1 MLRSLMAGVRAL
13 LRPSARNAQI
23 EEELGNFFAASV
35 EDKLQ
40 RGVSRENAEREARA
54 EIGSREMVRHNV
66 WSAGWESAVDSFMR
80 ELRVTARQL
89 RRSPAFAVTAILTLA
104 FGIGATTAIFSIVE
118 GVLLRPLPFADPGRL
133 VMLGD
138 TVPGINMGRYGHIG
152 VTMPQ
157 ILTYE
162 HETRGFAALGG
173 FEQAGYEFSGAG
185 APAAI
190 SAARVTASI
199 FPLLG
204 VAPLMGRTFTQQ
216 EDDGSR
222 QVTVI
227 GYAMWH
233 SRFHADPQILG
244 RKIELN
250 RKTYEIIGVMPR
262 GFEFPLIPG
271 QMDQSRLWVP
281 LSPTPDEI
289 KGAAAWC
296 CGMVGR
302 LKRGVTPAQ
311 AQQDAGRVAREIT
324 RNFPAYMSGQRI
336 GAMVR
341 PLAEDTVMQ
350 TRPLLRMLFLAV
362 AVVLFIACANL
373 AGLLLVRVIRRRREI
388 AVRRAL
394 GASGAALLRQ
404 SLVETLALSL
414 AGGLIGLGLAA
425 LAVRVGISFLPETLP
440 RVESIR
446 LDWHVVLFAMG
457 MALLTGLLCGLVPA
471 LAAART
477 GMNETLKDGGL
488 TGSAG
493 GSHARLRS
501 ALVVAEIAVALV
513 LLIASGLL
521 LRSFEKL
528 RDVDPGFRTD
538 HMLTAD
544 YRLPE
549 KQYSRQAAI
558 DTFNSTMLRRLK
570 RLPGIEAV
578 GITSYLPAS
587 GRVRNSTFVA
597 DGYVPPKG
605 TEVDI
610 AWPSQVIG
618 NYFRAAGIPLL
629 RGRVFTGA
637 DNVKAPLVCIV
648 NHMLAEHFWPG
659 QDPIGKRL
667 RWGYPKSPSPWM
679 TVVGVMG
686 NIKQMAVD
694 APTQYEIYQPSS
706 QLMASYGNLVP
717 PGLLNAQAGS
727 IVLRTALPP
736 DSMIESLRATVLSID
751 PQLPLTK
758 VHSMG
763 ETLSGTEAPRRFNAV
778 LISSFA
784 AAAVLL
790 ALLGIYSVIA
800 FSAAMRTQEI
810 AIRMALGSQRADIAR
825 LVLISGAKL
834 AVIGVLIGMAGAAAT
849 SSLLR
854 SFLFQVSPFDPGVLA
869 LAAIAVF
876 ALALLASALPA
887 RRAAAV
893 DPIEALRGE

>member
-1 MLRSLMAGVRAL
+1 MQRTTQIIERT
-13 LRPSARNAQI
+13 RP
-23 EEELGNFFAASV
+23 
-35 EDKLQ
+35 
-40 RGVSRENAEREARA
+40 
-54 EIGSREMVRHNV
+54 
-66 WSAGWESAVDSFMR
+66 WSAGWESAVDSFVR
-80 ELRVTARQL
+80 ELRVAARQL
-89 RRSPAFAVTAILTLA
+89 RKSPGFAVTAILTLA

-138 TVPGINMGRYGHIG
+138 TVQGLDMGSNGHIG

-162 HETRGFAALGG
+162 RETRGFAALGG

-185 APAAI
+185 APAEI

-204 VAPLMGRTFTQQ
+204 ITPLMGRTFTQK
-216 EDDGSR
+216 EDDDSQ

-227 GYAMWH
+227 SYAMWR
-233 SRFHADPQILG
+233 SRFNRDPKILG

-250 RKTYEIIGVMPR
+250 RKAYEIIGVMPR

-271 QMDQSRLWVP
+271 LVDQSRLWVP
-281 LSPTPDEI
+281 LSPTPDEM
-289 KGAAAWC
+289 KEAAAWC

-302 LKRGVTPAQ
+302 LEPGVTPAQ
-311 AQQDAGRVAREIT
+311 AQQDAGRVARQIT
-324 RNFPAYMSGQRI
+324 RDFPAYMSGQRI

-341 PLAEDTVMQ
+341 PLAEDTV
-350 TRPLLRMLFLAV
+350 TRARPLLHMLFLAV

-373 AGLLLVRVIRRRREI
+373 AGLLLVRVLRRRQEI
-388 AVRRAL
+388 AVRLAL
-394 GASGAALLRQ
+394 GASGAAVIRQ
-404 SLVETLALSL
+404 ALIETLTLSIG
-414 AGGLIGLGLAA
+414 GGLLGLGLASMA
-425 LAVRVGISFLPETLP
+425 LRAGISLLPDTLP
-440 RVESIR
+440 RIESIR
-446 LDWHVVLFAMG
+446 LDWHVVAFALG
-457 MALLTGLLCGLVPA
+457 CAVLTGIVCGLVPA
-471 LAAART
+471 FAAART
-477 GMNETLKDGGL
+477 DVNVTLKEGGR
-488 TGSAG
+488 TGTAG

-501 ALVVAEIAVALV
+501 VLVVAEIAVALV
-513 LLIASGLL
+513 LLVASGLL

-538 HMLTAD
+538 HLLTAN
-544 YRLPE
+544 YRLPQT
-549 KQYSRQAAI
+549 QYSRQAAI
-558 DTFNSTMLRRLK
+558 DTFNSTLLRRLE

-587 GRVRNSTFVA
+587 GMVRNSTFVA
-597 DGYVPPKG
+597 DGYVPTEG

-610 AWPSQVIG
+610 AWPSQVMG
-618 NYFRAAGIPLL
+618 DYFRATGIPLL
-629 RGRVFTGA
+629 SGRVFSGS
-637 DNVKAPLVCIV
+637 DNAKAPLVCIV

-667 RWGYPKSPSPWM
+667 RWGYPKTPTPWM

-694 APTQYEIYQPSS
+694 APTQYEIYQPSG

-727 IVLRTALPP
+727 IALRTALPP
-736 DSMIESLRATVLSID
+736 DSVVESLHATVWSID

-758 VHSMG
+758 VHSM
-763 ETLSGTEAPRRFNAV
+763 EEALSQTEAPRRFNAV

-790 ALLGIYSVIA
+790 ALMGIYSVIA
-800 FSAAMRTQEI
+800 FSAAMRTKEM
-810 AIRMALGSQRADIAR
+810 AIRMALGSQRADIVR
-825 LVLISGAKL
+825 LVLISGGKL
-834 AVIGVLIGMAGAAAT
+834 AVIGVLIGLAGAAAA

-854 SFLFQVSPFDPGVLA
+854 SFLFQVSAFDRGVLA

-893 DPIEALRGE
+893 DPLGALRGE

>member
-13 LRPSARNAQI
+13 IRPSRRNARI
-23 EEELGNFFAASV
+23 EEELRNFFAASV

-40 RGVSRENAEREARA
+40 RGGSRENAEREALA
-54 EIGSREMVRHNV
+54 EIGSREMVRHRI
-66 WSAGWESAVDSFMR
+66 WSAGWESAVDLFVR
-80 ELRVTARQL
+80 ELCVTARQL
-89 RRSPAFAVTAILTLA
+89 RKSPGFAVTAILTLA

-118 GVLLRPLPFADPGRL
+118 GVLLRPLPFSDPGRL
-133 VMLGD
+133 MVLGD
-138 TVPGINMGRYGHIG
+138 TVPGLDMGRYGHIG

-162 HETRGFAALGG
+162 RETRGFAALGG
-173 FEQAGYEFSGAG
+173 FEQTGYEFSGAG
-185 APAAI
+185 EPAEI

-204 VAPLMGRTFTQQ
+204 VAPLMGRTFTQK
-216 EDDGSR
+216 EDDDSQ

-227 GYAMWH
+227 SYAMWR
-233 SRFHADPQILG
+233 SRFSGDPKILG

-250 RKTYEIIGVMPR
+250 RETYEIIGVMPR

-271 QMDQSRLWVP
+271 LVNLSRLWVP
-281 LSPTPDEI
+281 LSPTPNEM
-289 KGAAAWC
+289 KEAAAWC

-302 LKRGVTPAQ
+302 LEPGVTPAQ
-311 AQQDAGRVAREIT
+311 AQQDAGRVARQIT

-341 PLAEDTVMQ
+341 PLAEDTVAR

-394 GASGAALLRQ
+394 GASGAAVIRQ
-404 SLVETLALSL
+404 ALIETLTLSIGGALL
-414 AGGLIGLGLAA
+414 GLGLASMA
-425 LAVRVGISFLPETLP
+425 LRAGISLLPDTLP
-440 RVESIR
+440 RIQSIR
-446 LDWHVVLFAMG
+446 LDWHVVAFALG
-457 MALLTGLLCGLVPA
+457 CAVLTGIGCGLVPA
-471 LAAART
+471 FAAART
-477 GMNETLKDGGL
+477 DVNETLKEGGL

-513 LLIASGLL
+513 LLVASGV

-538 HMLTAD
+538 HLLTAD

-549 KQYSRQAAI
+549 TQYSTQAAI
-558 DTFNSTMLRRLK
+558 DTFNSTLLPK
-570 RLPGIEAV
+570 LERLPGIEAV

-587 GRVRNSTFVA
+587 GMVRNSTFVA
-597 DGYVPPKG
+597 DGYVPPEG
-605 TEVDI
+605 TEADI
-610 AWPSQVIG
+610 AWPSSVMG
-618 NYFRAAGIPLL
+618 DYFRAAGIPLL

-667 RWGYPKSPSPWM
+667 RWGYPKTPSPWM

-736 DSMIESLRATVLSID
+736 DSMVESLHATVWSID

-758 VHSMG
+758 VHSM
-763 ETLSGTEAPRRFNAV
+763 EEALSLTEAPRRFNAV

-784 AAAVLL
+784 AAAMLL
-790 ALLGIYSVIA
+790 ALMGIYSVIA
-800 FSAAMRTQEI
+800 FSAAMRTKEM
-810 AIRMALGSQRADIAR
+810 AIRMALGSQRADIMR
-825 LVLISGAKL
+825 LVLISGTKL
-834 AVIGVLIGMAGAAAT
+834 AGIGVLIGLAGAAAA

-854 SFLFQVSPFDPGVLA
+854 SFLFQVSPFDPRVLA

-893 DPIEALRGE
+893 DPIGALRGE

>member
-13 LRPSARNAQI
+13 LRPSERNAQI
-23 EEELGNFFAASV
+23 EEELRSFFAASV

-40 RGVSRENAEREARA
+40 RGVSRKNAEREARA
-54 EIGSREMVRHNV
+54 EIGSREMVRHKV
-66 WSAGWESAVDSFMR
+66 WSAGWESAVDSFLR
-80 ELRVTARQL
+80 DLRVTARQL
-89 RRSPAFAVTAILTLA
+89 RKSPAFAATAILTLA
-104 FGIGATTAIFSIVE
+104 FGIGATTAIISVVE

-133 VMLGD
+133 VVLGD
-138 TVPGINMGRYGHIG
+138 TVPGINMGSNGHIG

-162 HETRGFAALGG
+162 RETRGFAALGG
-173 FEQAGYEFSGAG
+173 FEQARYEFSGAG
-185 APAAI
+185 APAEI

-216 EDDGSR
+216 EDDGSQ
-222 QVTVI
+222 QVAVI
-227 GYAMWH
+227 SYAMWR
-233 SRFHADPQILG
+233 SRFSGDPKILG

-281 LSPTPDEI
+281 LSPTPDEM
-289 KGAAAWC
+289 KEAAGWC

-302 LKRGVTPAQ
+302 LEPGVTPAQ
-311 AQQDAGRVAREIT
+311 AQQDAGRVAQQIT
-324 RNFPAYMSGQRI
+324 RDFPAFMSSQRI

-341 PLAEDTVMQ
+341 PLAEDTVAQ
-350 TRPLLRMLFLAV
+350 ARPLLRILFLAV

-404 SLVETLALSL
+404 SLVETLALSF
-414 AGGLIGLGLAA
+414 AGGFIGLGLAA

-457 MALLTGLLCGLVPA
+457 TAFLTGLLCGLAPA

-488 TGSAG
+488 AGSAG
-493 GSHARLRS
+493 GAHARLRS

-528 RDVDPGFRTD
+528 REVHLGFRTD
-538 HMLTAD
+538 HMLTAN
-544 YRLPE
+544 YNLPQE
-549 KQYSRQAAI
+549 QYSRQAAI
-558 DTFNSTMLRRLK
+558 DTFNGTLLRRLE

-587 GRVRNSTFVA
+587 GMVRNSTFVA
-597 DGYVPPKG
+597 DGYVPPKS
-605 TEVDI
+605 TELDI
-610 AWPSQVIG
+610 AWPSQVMG
-618 NYFRAAGIPLL
+618 DYFRAAGIPLL

-659 QDPIGKRL
+659 QNPIGKRL

-686 NIKQMAVD
+686 DIKQMAVD

-736 DSMIESLRATVLSID
+736 DSMIESLRPTVLSID

-758 VHSMG
+758 VHSMD
-763 ETLSGTEAPRRFNAV
+763 ETLSRTEAPRRFNAV

-790 ALLGIYSVIA
+790 ALMGIYSVIA
-800 FSAAMRTQEI
+800 FSAAMRTKEM
-810 AIRMALGSQRADIAR
+810 AIRMALGSQRADIVR

-834 AVIGVLIGMAGAAAT
+834 AMIGVLIGMAGAAAA
-849 SSLLR
+849 SSLVR
-854 SFLFQVSPFDPGVLA
+854 SFLFQVSPFDPRVLA

>member
-1 MLRSLMAGVRAL
+1 MSLFTAMRKLWRSVAPRAHGDV
-13 LRPSARNAQI
+13 
-23 EEELGNFFAASV
+23 EEEFRSTLDSYQEDLIRQGLPEEEAHRKARIDLGRPAAQNETYRKAIGLGLFDELSGDIRYGLRAMRRNPGFATV
-35 EDKLQ
+35 
-40 RGVSRENAEREARA
+40 
-54 EIGSREMVRHNV
+54 
-66 WSAGWESAVDSFMR
+66 AVLS
-80 ELRVTARQL
+80 
-89 RRSPAFAVTAILTLA
+89 LA
-104 FGIGATTAIFSIVE
+104 LGIGATTAIFSIVE

-133 VMLGD
+133 VVLGD
-138 TVPGINMGRYGHIG
+138 TVPGIDMGSNGHIG

-157 ILTYE
+157 ILTYRR
-162 HETRGFAALGG
+162 ETRGFAALGG
-173 FEQAGYEFSGAG
+173 FEHAGYEFSGAG
-185 APAAI
+185 APAEI

-216 EDDGSR
+216 EDDGSQ

-227 GYAMWH
+227 SYAMWR
-233 SRFHADPQILG
+233 SRFSRDPKILG

-281 LSPTPDEI
+281 LSPTPDEL
-289 KGAAAWC
+289 KEAAAWC

-302 LKRGVTPAQ
+302 LEPGVTPAQ
-311 AQQDAGRVAREIT
+311 AEQDAGRVAQQIT
-324 RNFPAYMSGQRI
+324 RNFPAYMSSQRI

-341 PLAEDTVMQ
+341 PLAEDTVAQ
-350 TRPLLRMLFLAV
+350 ARPLLRILFLAV

-394 GASGAALLRQ
+394 GASGAAVLRQ
-404 SLVETLALSL
+404 SLVETLALSV

-440 RVESIR
+440 RVGSIR
-446 LDWHVVLFAMG
+446 LDWHMVLFAMG
-457 MALLTGLLCGLVPA
+457 TALLTGLLCGLVPA

-477 GMNETLKDGGL
+477 GINETLKDGGR

-493 GSHARLRS
+493 GAHARLRS
-501 ALVVAEIAVALV
+501 VLVVAEIAVALV
-513 LLIASGLL
+513 LLVASGLL

-538 HMLTAD
+538 HLLTAN
-544 YRLPE
+544 YRLPQT
-549 KQYSRQAAI
+549 QYSRQVAI
-558 DTFNSTMLRRLK
+558 DTFNSTLLRRLE

-587 GRVRNSTFVA
+587 GMVRDSTFVA
-597 DGYVPPKG
+597 DGYIPTEG
-605 TEVDI
+605 TEVDA
-610 AWPSQVIG
+610 AWPSQIMG
-618 NYFRAAGIPLL
+618 DYFQAAGIPLL
-629 RGRVFTGA
+629 SGRVFSGA

-667 RWGYPKSPSPWM
+667 RWGYPKTPTPWM

-706 QLMASYGNLVP
+706 QYLPSLGTLVP
-717 PGLLNAQAGS
+717 PGMLNAQAGS

-736 DSMIESLRATVLSID
+736 DSMAESLRATVLSID

-758 VHSMG
+758 VHSMD
-763 ETLSGTEAPRRFNAV
+763 EALSGTEAPRRFNAV

-784 AAAVLL
+784 TAAVLL
-790 ALLGIYSVIA
+790 ALMGIYSVIA
-800 FSAAMRTQEI
+800 FSAAMRTQEM
-810 AIRMALGSQRADIAR
+810 AIRMALGSQRADIVR

-834 AVIGVLIGMAGAAAT
+834 AGFGVLIGLAGAAAA

-854 SFLFQVSPFDPGVLA
+854 SFLFQVSPFDPRVLA

-893 DPIEALRGE
+893 DPIEVLRGD

>member
-1 MLRSLMAGVRAL
+1 MQRTTQIIERT
-13 LRPSARNAQI
+13 RP
-23 EEELGNFFAASV
+23 
-35 EDKLQ
+35 
-40 RGVSRENAEREARA
+40 
-54 EIGSREMVRHNV
+54 
-66 WSAGWESAVDSFMR
+66 WSAGWESAVDSFVR
-80 ELRVTARQL
+80 ELRVAARQL
-89 RRSPAFAVTAILTLA
+89 RKSPGFAVTAILTLA

-138 TVPGINMGRYGHIG
+138 TVQGLDMGSNGHIG

-162 HETRGFAALGG
+162 RETRGFAALGG

-185 APAAI
+185 APAEI

-204 VAPLMGRTFTQQ
+204 ITPLMGRTFTQK
-216 EDDGSR
+216 EDDDSQ

-227 GYAMWH
+227 SYAMWR
-233 SRFHADPQILG
+233 SRFNRDPKILG

-250 RKTYEIIGVMPR
+250 RKAYEIIGVMPR

-271 QMDQSRLWVP
+271 LVDQSRLWVP
-281 LSPTPDEI
+281 LSPTPDEM
-289 KGAAAWC
+289 KEAAAWC

-302 LKRGVTPAQ
+302 LEPGVTPAQ
-311 AQQDAGRVAREIT
+311 AQQDAGRVARQIT
-324 RNFPAYMSGQRI
+324 RDFPAYMSGQRI

-341 PLAEDTVMQ
+341 PLAEDTV
-350 TRPLLRMLFLAV
+350 TRARPLLHMLFLAV

-373 AGLLLVRVIRRRREI
+373 AGLLLVRVLRRRQEI
-388 AVRRAL
+388 AVRLAL
-394 GASGAALLRQ
+394 GASGAAVIRQ
-404 SLVETLALSL
+404 ALIETLTLSIG
-414 AGGLIGLGLAA
+414 GGLLGLGLASMA
-425 LAVRVGISFLPETLP
+425 LRAGISLLPDTLP
-440 RVESIR
+440 RIESIR
-446 LDWHVVLFAMG
+446 LDWHVVAFALG
-457 MALLTGLLCGLVPA
+457 CAVLTGIVCGLVPA
-471 LAAART
+471 FAAART
-477 GMNETLKDGGL
+477 DVNVTLKEGGR
-488 TGSAG
+488 TGTAG

-501 ALVVAEIAVALV
+501 VLVVAEIAVALV
-513 LLIASGLL
+513 LLVASGLL

-538 HMLTAD
+538 HLLTAN
-544 YRLPE
+544 YRLPQT
-549 KQYSRQAAI
+549 QYSRQAAI
-558 DTFNSTMLRRLK
+558 DTFNSTLLRRLE

-587 GRVRNSTFVA
+587 GMVRNSTFVA
-597 DGYVPPKG
+597 DGYVPPEG
-605 TEVDI
+605 TEADI
-610 AWPSQVIG
+610 AWPSSVMG
-618 NYFRAAGIPLL
+618 DYFRAAGIPLL
-629 RGRVFTGA
+629 RGREFTGA

-648 NHMLAEHFWPG
+648 NHMLAENFWPG

-667 RWGYPKSPSPWM
+667 RWGYPKTPTPWM

-694 APTQYEIYQPSS
+694 APTQYEIYQPSG

-727 IVLRTALPP
+727 IALRTALPP
-736 DSMIESLRATVLSID
+736 DSVVESLHATVWSID

-758 VHSMG
+758 VHSM
-763 ETLSGTEAPRRFNAV
+763 EEALSQTEAPRRFNAV

-790 ALLGIYSVIA
+790 ALMGIYSVIA
-800 FSAAMRTQEI
+800 FSAAMRTKEM
-810 AIRMALGSQRADIAR
+810 AIRMALGSQRADIVR
-825 LVLISGAKL
+825 LVLISGGKL
-834 AVIGVLIGMAGAAAT
+834 AVIGVLIGLAGAAAA

-854 SFLFQVSPFDPGVLA
+854 SFLFQVSAFDRGVLA

-893 DPIEALRGE
+893 DPLGALRGE

>member
-13 LRPSARNAQI
+13 IRPSERNAQI
-23 EEELGNFFAASV
+23 EEELRSFFAASV
-35 EDKLQ
+35 EDKLL
-40 RGVSRENAEREARA
+40 RGVSRENAEREARV
-54 EIGSREMVRHNV
+54 EIGSREMVRHDV
-66 WSAGWESAVDSFMR
+66 WSAGWESAVDSFVR

-89 RRSPAFAVTAILTLA
+89 RKSPGFALTAILTLA

-133 VMLGD
+133 VVLGD
-138 TVPGINMGRYGHIG
+138 TVPGINMGSNGHIG

-157 ILTYE
+157 ILTYQR
-162 HETRGFAALGG
+162 ETRGFAALGG
-173 FEQAGYEFSGAG
+173 FEHAGYEFSGAG
-185 APAAI
+185 APAEI
-190 SAARVTASI
+190 SAARVTA
-199 FPLLG
+199 
-204 VAPLMGRTFTQQ
+204 
-216 EDDGSR
+216 
-222 QVTVI
+222 VI
-227 GYAMWH
+227 SYAMWR
-233 SRFHADPQILG
+233 SRFSRDPKILG
-244 RKIELN
+244 RKLELN

-281 LSPTPDEI
+281 LSPAPDEM
-289 KGAAAWC
+289 KEAAAWC

-302 LKRGVTPAQ
+302 LEPGVTPEQ
-311 AQQDAGRVAREIT
+311 AQQDAGRVARQIT
-324 RNFPAYMSGQRI
+324 RNFPAYMSSQRI

-341 PLAEDTVMQ
+341 PLAEDTVAQ
-350 TRPLLRMLFLAV
+350 ARPLLRILFLAV

-394 GASGAALLRQ
+394 GASGAAVLRQ
-404 SLVETLALSL
+404 SLVETLALSV

-446 LDWHVVLFAMG
+446 LDWHVVLFALG
-457 MALLTGLLCGLVPA
+457 AALLTGLLCGLVPA
-471 LAAART
+471 LAAAHT
-477 GMNETLKDGGL
+477 GMNETLKEGGR

-493 GSHARLRS
+493 GAHARLRS

-538 HMLTAD
+538 HLLTAN
-544 YRLPE
+544 YRLPQT
-549 KQYSRQAAI
+549 QYSRQVAI
-558 DTFNSTMLRRLK
+558 DTFNSTLLRRLE

-587 GRVRNSTFVA
+587 GMVRNSTFVA
-597 DGYVPPKG
+597 DGYIPTEG
-605 TEVDI
+605 TEVDA
-610 AWPSQVIG
+610 AWPSQIMG
-618 NYFRAAGIPLL
+618 DYFRAAGIPLL
-629 RGRVFTGA
+629 SGRVFSGA

-667 RWGYPKSPSPWM
+667 RWGYPKTPTPWM

-706 QLMASYGNLVP
+706 QYLPSLGTLVP

-736 DSMIESLRATVLSID
+736 DSVVESLHATVWSID

-758 VHSMG
+758 VHSM
-763 ETLSGTEAPRRFNAV
+763 EEALSRTEAPRRFNAV

-790 ALLGIYSVIA
+790 ALMGIYSVVA
-800 FSAAMRTQEI
+800 FSAAMRTQEM
-810 AIRMALGSQRADIAR
+810 AIRMALGSQRADIVR

-834 AVIGVLIGMAGAAAT
+834 AVIGVLIGMAGAAAA
-849 SSLLR
+849 SSLVR
-854 SFLFQVSPFDPGVLA
+854 SFLFQVSPFDPRVLA

-893 DPIEALRGE
+893 DPIGALRGE